1 MNREEIAELII
12 KAGGNA
18 IGPLKV
24 AAALLATDLTTGRL
38 ALEAAIEHDITGD
51 ELWLLFN
58 DVHNR
63 NLVATREAL
72 LLKEALGQLRQ
83 LRYSK
88 HYLVD

>member
-1 MNREEIAELII
+1 MNEEEIAELII
-12 KAGGNA
+12 KAGGDTV
-18 IGPLKV
+18 GPIKV
-24 AAALLATDLTTGRL
+24 AAALLASDLTTGRL
-38 ALEAAIEHDITGD
+38 ALEAAIEHDIVGG

-58 DVHNR
+58 DVHHC

-72 LLKEALGQLRQ
+72 VLKEALGQLRQ